1 MRSDQ
6 LDAAQNTTD
15 GGCGNQTGTNQTQ
28 IDDDA
33 HDCACK
39 THLLDQT
46 QSHRCGQTP

>member
-15 GGCGNQTGTNQTQ
+15 GGCGDQTGTNQTQ

-39 THLLDQT
+39 TRLLDQT